1 MLKKFAI
8 LFCAAL
14 VAVACSDDVESNQE
28 QDDNVRQQGE
38 DNHGGNGI
46 TQDDAGNASTDED
59 AGWEDTGSN
68 SETDASEPA
77 PDVAD
82 CTPGESL
89 QCDGD
94 HSVVVCN
101 DDGDGVETEACP
113 DSAPN
118 CFQGEC
124 GDQICEPGVPSCL
137 DTATSQICNQDGT
150 GYGPPIPCEGDA
162 VCDNGTCSSICE
174 FGPKQASSHFGCEY
188 WTVYLDQYDEPD
200 VLGSPGQAAAD
211 VPHAIVISNPND
223 EDATIHFE
231 TFAAG
236 ESVDVDDPVVP
247 GGDSRSF
254 TMPRLELGSTGIF
267 RNAIF
272 VRSSVPVTA
281 HQFNP
286 PNNDQVF
293 SNDASLLLPISSLG
307 TEYYVMNWP
316 TQVLSFDGFPGMFN
330 DFDFDDIE
338 DQHSYVTIIASE
350 PGETNVVVT
359 STAQITDG
367 DDFSGFPPGVS
378 RNFELSF
385 GDVLNLQASTES
397 LSADMSHNDLTGTHI
412 VSDRNVAVFAGHE
425 QAVIGYDSSRD
436 SCCADHIEQQLLPV
450 ESWGNRY
457 IAPFSPGRTETKD
470 QWVIVAGED
479 GVTVNTDPPQSEA
492 NGVNLDAGE
501 YVKFFTADDFE
512 VEATGK
518 ISVGQFLTS
527 QQQTAEVIGDPAF
540 VLAVPIERFRDD
552 YHVMIPSGYA
562 ADYIT
567 MMRPAGVE
575 VILDGQPVADS
586 VFEPVGSGEFETGYV
601 AVDPGV
607 HILESEEPFGVSA
620 HGLDHAVSYGYPGGL
635 NVVGAEDEQ

>member
-1 MLKKFAI
+1 MVKKFTVLI
-8 LFCAAL
+8 CVAL
-14 VAVACSDDVESNQE
+14 ICFVGCSDEVGSDDN
-28 QDDNVRQQGE
+28 DNVRE
-38 DNHGGNGI
+38 HGGDN
-46 TQDDAGNASTDED
+46 DAGAQNGGTTEPEAD
-59 AGWEDTGSN
+59 AALGS
-68 SETDASEPA
+68 DVDPGPGPSEP
-77 PDVAD
+77 DVTD
-82 CTPGESL
+82 CTPGEVL
-89 QCDGD
+89 ECADDGALT
-94 HSVVVCN
+94 VCN
-101 DDGDGVETEACP
+101 DDGDDFETQACP

-137 DTATSQICNQDGT
+137 DTENSQVCNDDGT
-150 GYGPPIPCEGDA
+150 GYSPPIPCGDDS
-162 VCDNGTCSSICE
+162 VCENGTCTTACE

-200 VLGSPGQAAAD
+200 VLDAGPGQAAAD
-211 VPHAIVISNPND
+211 VPHAIVISNPGD
-223 EDATIHFE
+223 QDATIHFE

-247 GGDSRSF
+247 AGDSRSF

-286 PNNDQVF
+286 PNNDNVY

-316 TQVLSFDGFPGMFN
+316 TQVISFDGFPGFFN
-330 DFDFDDIE
+330 DFDFDDLE
-338 DQHSYVTIIASE
+338 DQKSYVTIIASE
-350 PGETNVVVT
+350 PGITNVLVNA
-359 STAQITDG
+359 TAQITDG
-367 DDFSGFPPGVS
+367 DDFSGFPPGVG
-378 RNFELSF
+378 RNFELNY
-385 GDVLNLQASTES
+385 GDVLNLQASTGE
-397 LSADMSHNDLTGTHI
+397 LSTDLSDNDLTGTHV
-412 VSDRNVAVFAGHE
+412 VSDKNIAVFAGHE

-457 IAPFSPGRTETKD
+457 VAPFSPGRTETKD

-479 GVTVNTDPPQSEA
+479 SVTVNTDPPQSGA
-492 NGVNLDAGE
+492 NGVTLNAGE
-501 YVKFFTADDFE
+501 YVKFFTADNFE

-552 YHVMIPSGYA
+552 YHVMIPDGYS

-567 MMRPAGVE
+567 MIRPAGVE
-575 VILDGQPVADS
+575 VLLDGQAVADS
-586 VFEPVGSGEFETGYV
+586 EFEPVGSGEFETGYV
-601 AVDPGV
+601 GVDAGV
-607 HILESEEPFGVSA
+607 HFLESEEPFGVLA

-635 NVVGAEDEQ
+635 NVVGAEDTQEQ